1 MAERGVAVT
10 GTVYQLRV
18 VLAGISPMVWRRL
31 LVPAETSVA
40 GLHEILQAAFGWSDE
55 HLHRFTIHAV
65 EYGLWRPGSAGF
77 SRDARQVLLAGFGLR
92 PGGRFTYEYNFFAG
106 WRHDIRVEEI
116 LPRSPRR
123 RYPACT
129 GGARQ
134 APPEDCGS
142 LEEFLALRQR
152 WPPVLIAARMAEILA
167 GLLDADG
174 DAPAGEGLGD
184 HRDELARLLDLAR
197 LNKLDR
203 TALNSVLHALDI
215 TPESVSDGRQ
225 QMKITV
231 QIVIDAQ
238 DGTPP
243 ATEQVAVVARDDLT
257 MASAGLALAEAHEVL
272 SGIQHHL
279 AAAQAAAAAVAGRPC
294 GSCGRVRARKDT
306 RHIVLRTLFGTLRLD
321 SPRYKACPCAAG
333 GPATVSPVAAML
345 PERTTPELLLWE
357 ARYAALTSYGAAATL
372 LSEAFPLGRT
382 LHATAVRQRVERTAT
397 RLEDELG
404 EERFSFID
412 T

>member
-1 MAERGVAVT
+1 MAQRGVAVT

-92 PGGRFTYEYNFFAG
+92 AGERFTYEYNFFAG
-106 WRHDIRVEEI
+106 WRHDIRVEQVTA
-116 LPRSPRR
+116 RSPRR

-174 DAPAGEGLGD
+174 DAPAGEALSD
-184 HRDELARLLDLAR
+184 HRDELAPLLDLAR
-197 LNKLDR
+197 LDKLDR
-203 TALNSVLHALDI
+203 TALNSALHALDI
-215 TPESVSDGRQ
+215 TPESVSAGRQ
-225 QMKITV
+225 
-231 QIVIDAQ
+231 
-238 DGTPP
+238 
-243 ATEQVAVVARDDLT
+243 
-257 MASAGLALAEAHEVL
+257 
-272 SGIQHHL
+272 
-279 AAAQAAAAAVAGRPC
+279 
-294 GSCGRVRARKDT
+294 
-306 RHIVLRTLFGTLRLD
+306 
-321 SPRYKACPCAAG
+321 
-333 GPATVSPVAAML
+333 
-345 PERTTPELLLWE
+345 
-357 ARYAALTSYGAAATL
+357 
-372 LSEAFPLGRT
+372 
-382 LHATAVRQRVERTAT
+382 
-397 RLEDELG
+397 
-404 EERFSFID
+404 
-412 T
+412 